1 MAEFSR
7 HKSMEIEALRK
18 ERDSE
23 KAGKLSLMTELDRV
37 VKAQEHREQLLL
49 QKMSLLLNAKKA
61 KILELKVQIDD
72 LQQGASFVQEEVQQP
87 QKKIAEE
94 EGKKVGKK
102 DELDQLMRD
111 PKMQPPKKTTEQIN
125 QSVREGTLQF
135 LQS

>member
-87 QKKIAEE
+87 QKKIA
-94 EGKKVGKK
+94 
-102 DELDQLMRD
+102 
-111 PKMQPPKKTTEQIN
+111 
-125 QSVREGTLQF
+125 
-135 LQS
+135 